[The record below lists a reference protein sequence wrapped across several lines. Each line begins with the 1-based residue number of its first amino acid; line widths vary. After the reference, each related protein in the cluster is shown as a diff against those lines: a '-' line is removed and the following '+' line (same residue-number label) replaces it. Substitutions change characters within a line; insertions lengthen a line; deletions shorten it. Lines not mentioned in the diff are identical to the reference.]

1 MKAFSKIRTSLKITY
16 LIVVVEELKLMKRNK
31 EVSSITEP
39 KIFFF
44 YFKLHFVTIFCLGY
58 VHLFD

>member
-31 EVSSITEP
+31 EVSSITER
-39 KIFFF
+39 KFFF